1 MGKAK
6 RNIKENGIRLSGVLL
21 LIGII
26 PLIAASVVSV
36 LANSIQSKASIED
49 IIYSKLNAS
58 AITMGKY
65 FEYDIEH
72 EVFEPLDE
80 VSLEYIDSLKDD
92 DIELTVF
99 EGDTRVTT
107 SIKDAG
113 NPTGRNVGTKAKD
126 GIWDVV
132 SKGGT
137 VKEKNVQI
145 GGEDYYVCYIP
156 LRSGDKI
163 WGMAFAGTHMDH
175 VSKILNNMTLIMVM
189 ISILSVIVVG
199 LVIVVISRRIKHSIK
214 TEVDQIVTIADGDLT
229 SDEKMHSSIYEF
241 NQIAAAILRLKE
253 GLTEIIG
260 NVKNISS
267 SLNDTS
273 VGVAQ
278 SAESGAEGSKHIQ
291 EAIDE
296 LTHAAQ
302 SMAESV
308 QDVSEQVGVMDY
320 DIVGISENVDKLSDS
335 SQNIKSANEE
345 VEQFM
350 DNLYQS
356 SLESVQAVDSI
367 SESVDATNQSIEKIN
382 DAIKLIIDIASQ
394 TNLLSLNASIEAAR
408 AGAAGKGFA
417 VVAEEIGKLAEQ
429 SSEDANTIKAIAD
442 EIMECSGRAVE
453 ASENVKGIIDKEQD
467 LVNKTQEKIRVLN
480 EEIESSIEQIESIS
494 KQTKDLEVVKTNIVS
509 NISDLSAVSE
519 ENAAS
524 NEEVNASIIGVADNI
539 TSISDE
545 TSGVKD
551 QAAALNTQMNRF
563 RIK

>member
-1 MGKAK
+1 MGKVR
-6 RNIKENGIRLSGVLL
+6 RNVKENGIHLSMVLL
-21 LIGII
+21 LIGIL
-26 PLIAASVVSV
+26 PLIVVSVVSV
-36 LANSIQSKASIED
+36 IANSIQTQSNVESV
-49 IIYSKLNAS
+49 IYSKLNAS

-65 FEYDIEH
+65 FQYDIEH
-72 EVFEPLDE
+72 DVFDPLDD
-80 VSLEYIDSLKDD
+80 VSLQYIDSLKNE

-107 SIKDAG
+107 SIKDAN

-126 GIWDVV
+126 GIWDIV

-137 VKEKNVQI
+137 VQDKNVQI

-156 LRSGDKI
+156 LHSGDKV
-163 WGMAFAGTHMDH
+163 WGMAFAGTHMSH
-175 VSKILNNMTLIMVM
+175 VTSIISSMTLSMVL
-189 ISILSVIVVG
+189 IATVCVILVGAVIF
-199 LVIVVISRRIKHSIK
+199 VISNRIKHSIK
-214 TEVDQIVTIADGDLT
+214 QEVDQIVTIADGDLT
-229 SDEKMHSSIYEF
+229 SDDSIHSSIFEF
-241 NQIAAAILRLKE
+241 NQIGAAILRLKD

-260 NVKNISS
+260 NVQNIST

-273 VGVAQ
+273 VGVAE
-278 SAESGAEGSKHIQ
+278 SAESGAEGSRHIK

-296 LTHAAQ
+296 LAHAAQ

-308 QDVSEQVGVMDY
+308 QDVNEQVGEMDGN
-320 DIVGISENVDKLSDS
+320 IIGISDNVERLSDS
-335 SQNIKSANEE
+335 SRNIKKANEE
-345 VEQFM
+345 VERFM

-356 SLESVQAVDSI
+356 SIDSVKAVNSINESVGETNKSI
-367 SESVDATNQSIEKIN
+367 DKIN

-442 EIMECSGRAVE
+442 EIMERSEKAVQ

-467 LVNKTQEKIRVLN
+467 LVNKTQEKIKVLN
-480 EEIESSIEQIESIS
+480 DEIESSIEQIDSIS
-494 KQTKDLEVVKTNIVS
+494 RQTQELETVKTNIIA
-509 NISDLSAVSE
+509 NISDLSAISE

-524 NEEVNASIIGVADNI
+524 NQEVNASVMGVTDNI
-539 TSISDE
+539 ASISDE
-545 TSGVKD
+545 TTGVKD
-551 QAAALNTQMNRF
+551 QAVELNRQMQRF
-563 RIK
+563 KIR